1 MSEILQRR
9 TFKPGETI
17 FKEGEEG
24 SQAYVIQEGE
34 VEISKEIDGE
44 NRVLGV
50 IGKGGM
56 FGEMALIDSKPRMA
70 RARAI
75 KGSTIIVVTQQMF
88 DQKMS
93 KADPFIRGLLNILA
107 DHVRSASK

>member
-1 MSEILQRR
+1 MNEILQRR
-9 TFKPGETI
+9 SYKPGDTI

-24 SQAYVIQEGE
+24 SCAYVIQEGE
-34 VEISKEIDGE
+34 VEIIKKINGE
-44 NRVLGV
+44 KKVLGV

-56 FGEMALIDSKPRMA
+56 FGEMALIDAKPRMA
-70 RARAI
+70 MAKASR
-75 KGSTIIVVTQQMF
+75 GTTIIIVTQAMF
-88 DQKMS
+88 NQKMK

>member
-1 MSEILQRR
+1 VGEILQRR
-9 TFKPGETI
+9 TFVKGEVV

-24 SQAYVIQEGE
+24 NHAYVIQDGE
-34 VEISKEIDGE
+34 VEIIKEIDGQTV
-44 NRVLGV
+44 VLGV

-70 RARAI
+70 MARAS
-75 KGSTIIVVTQQMF
+75 KGSTIIVVTQLMF
-88 DQKMS
+88 DQKMA

-107 DHVRSASK
+107 DHARSASK

>member
-9 TFKPGETI
+9 TYKPGDVI
-17 FKEGEEG
+17 FKEGEDG
-24 SQAYVIQEGE
+24 SHAYVIQEGE
-34 VEISKEIDGE
+34 VEISKNIDGE

-56 FGEMALIDSKPRMA
+56 FGEMALIDAKPRMA
-70 RARAI
+70 NARAK
-75 KGSTIIVVTQQMF
+75 KGSTIIMVTQQMF